1 MATSQALDSRSGQTN
16 VIFLLA
22 ALKTSYLSLVTLTAF
37 RRVFRLTNFCG
48 LVDLKK
54 KKTSKMYTKQMPL
67 KSFDRAFGACSKQP
81 YKESK
86 CREDQK
92 NIPCYL

>member
-54 KKTSKMYTKQMPL
+54 KTSKMYTKQMPL